1 MARKKIS
8 EKDLVVSSGAAA
20 AAPRR
25 KPVPTHVKHSYAGT
39 ETAVPASVE
48 TPAALQTAPVTT
60 PYEPSTEEIATLAY
74 SYWEARGCQG
84 GSPEEDWVRAEQ
96 ELRNRVSTPVL

>member
-20 AAPRR
+20 AAARR
-25 KPVPTHVKHSYAGT
+25 KPVPTRAKHSYAGT
-39 ETAVPASVE
+39 ETSVE
-48 TPAALQTAPVTT
+48 TPAALQNTPVTT
-60 PYEPSTEEIATLAY
+60 PYEPSTDEIATLAY

-84 GSPEEDWVRAEQ
+84 GCPEEDWVRAEQ
-96 ELRNRVSTPVL
+96 ELRARVSSPVL

>member
-20 AAPRR
+20 AAARR
-25 KPVPTHVKHSYAGT
+25 KPVPTRAKHSYAAT

-48 TPAALQTAPVTT
+48 TPAALQNTPVTT

-84 GSPEEDWVRAEQ
+84 GCPEEDWVHAEQ
-96 ELRNRVSTPVL
+96 ELRARVSSPVL